1 MQVTNGLPLYCTPHR
16 MVLVE
21 TLLELLCCVLEHDIL
36 LLAVLPGGIFNPLTP
51 VSTVTGCDKH

>member
-1 MQVTNGLPLYCTPHR
+1 

-51 VSTVTGCDKH
+51 VSTVTGCDVVITFDQE